1 MSAAKKKI
9 IGDAVEVLVQRA
21 RCQVVEACQEN
32 FEELPDEVKEKLK
45 IFNWVDGQS
54 YPELENE

>member
-21 RCQVVEACQEN
+21 RHEVIEACREN
-32 FEELPDEVKEKLK
+32 FDELPDEVKDRMR
-45 IFNWVDGQS
+45 IFTWVDEQS